1 MTEQPLNDLFIHL
14 HSSDSVAIARLDVP
28 AGTRVCLGDGSVLQ
42 VLDAVP
48 AGHKLALQ
56 PAEPGT
62 ALLRYGQH
70 IGVTLGAIR
79 AGEHVHTHNLGPG
92 EMPGEYR
99 WTVVPPYVPEP
110 SGRSFMGY
118 RRKNGRAGT
127 RNYVAVISTV
137 NCSAHASALIAR
149 AFTPERLR
157 DFPNIDGVIPIVHS
171 SGCSIPAAGLSVTYL
186 RRTLANLARHPNLAA
201 VLYVSLGCEVNQ
213 LDDCSPGLGMD
224 DFNRLAGPGL
234 VIQEQGGF
242 EATVRAGVAALEQIL
257 PAANQFQRVPV
268 PLSDLCLGLECGG
281 SDSWSGVT
289 ANPLVG
295 RVADALVREGGTA
308 VLSETP
314 EIFGAESLLL
324 DRVISDAVGKKM
336 AARFQFWLDQS
347 RRFGFSIDNNPSPGN
362 KRGGLTTIL
371 EKSLGAAAKG
381 GTTPLNDVYE
391 YAELIDTK
399 GFVFMDTPGND
410 PISMTGML
418 AGGCNLTLFTTGRGT
433 PTGSNLAPTIKIA
446 SNSVMAGRLSDLI
459 DYNAGELLEGVAWSA
474 AGENLL
480 NLVVD
485 VASGEKTRAEQHGLP
500 EGEFAPWQ
508 PDHVL

>member
-1 MTEQPLNDLFIHL
+1 MTMRDFNELFIHL
-14 HSSDSVAIARLDVP
+14 HLADSVAIARVDVA
-28 AGTRVCLGDGSVLQ
+28 AGTKLRLVGGELLEL
-42 VLDAVP
+42 LDAIP
-48 AGHKLALQ
+48 AGHKLALR
-56 PAEPGT
+56 PAAVGES
-62 ALLRYGQH
+62 LLRYGQH
-70 IGVTLGAIR
+70 IGVVHSAIR

-92 EMPGEYR
+92 EMALEYR
-99 WTVVPPYVPEP
+99 WRVVEPQPPQP
-110 SGRSFMGY
+110 SGRTFMGF
-118 RRKNGRAGT
+118 RRANGRAGT
-127 RNYVAVISTV
+127 RNYIAVVSTV
-137 NCSAHASALIAR
+137 NCSAHATALIAR

-157 DFPNIDGVIPIVHS
+157 DYPNVDGVIPIVHA
-171 SGCSIPAAGLSVTYL
+171 SGCSIPAGGLSAIYL
-186 RRTLANLARHPNLAA
+186 RRTLANLAGHPNLAA

-213 LDDCSPGLGMD
+213 LDDCSPSLGSQ
-224 DFNRLAGPGL
+224 DFGRLAGPGL

-242 EATVRAGVAALEQIL
+242 EATVRAGISAVERALV
-257 PAANQFQRVPV
+257 AANQFQREPV
-268 PLSDLCLGLECGG
+268 PLAELCLGLECGG

-295 RVADALVREGGTA
+295 RVADALVAEGGTA

-324 DRVISDAVGKKM
+324 DRVVSDDVGQKM
-336 AARFQFWLDQS
+336 AARFKFWLEQA

-381 GTTPLNDVYE
+381 GTTPLMGVYE
-391 YAELIDTK
+391 YAEQIAAR

-418 AGGCNLTLFTTGRGT
+418 AGGCNLNLFTTGRGT
-433 PTGSNLAPTIKIA
+433 PTGTNLAPTIKIA

-459 DYNAGELLEGVAWSA
+459 DYNAGQLLEGVDWDSA
-474 AGENLL
+474 RDRLL
-480 NLVVD
+480 DLVVA

-500 EGEFAPWQ
+500 EGEFGPWQ